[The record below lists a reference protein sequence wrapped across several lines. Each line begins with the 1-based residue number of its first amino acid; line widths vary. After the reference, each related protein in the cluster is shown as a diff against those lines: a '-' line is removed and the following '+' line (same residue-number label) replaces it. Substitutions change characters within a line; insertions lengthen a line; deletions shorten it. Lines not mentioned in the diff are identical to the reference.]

1 MGVLEGLALGM
12 QYLFL
17 GMFFVFGAVVYS
29 VGVFCLVDEENREK
43 WLLPIPLAFGLAVL
57 LILPALFGWV
67 GWVLYFVC
75 IGAWTAVVVWQHPTL
90 RDAVWGALVWLWEKI
105 EPVIMPKRFAAKVAK
120 AEAEEQAERAAKEA
134 QERRIQALREA
145 EEREELR
152 KITEI
157 RRHNER
163 ILKQQQQEAAER
175 EKSGAAEREQRA
187 KAEAAR
193 KAEAEAQRK
202 AEEQRRAK
210 AEEEAKAE
218 AERERERKGKVSQ
231 ATEDEDGFP
240 MF

>member
-57 LILPALFGWV
+57 LILPALLGWV

-75 IGAWTAVVVWQHPTL
+75 IGAWTAVVVWQHPTS
-90 RDAVWGALVWLWEKI
+90 RDAVWGTLVWLWEKI

-120 AEAEEQAERAAKEA
+120 AEAEERAELEAKEA
-134 QERRIQALREA
+134 QERHWQALRDA
-145 EEREELR
+145 EEREEER
-152 KITEI
+152 KIREI
-157 RRHNER
+157 RKHNQRLRE
-163 ILKQQQQEAAER
+163 QQLREAKECEASGDAER
-175 EKSGAAEREQRA
+175 ERKAKEETAR
-187 KAEAAR
+187 KAEAKR
-193 KAEAEAQRK
+193 KAEAEAEEQRK
-202 AEEQRRAK
+202 AK
-210 AEEEAKAE
+210 AEAKAE
-218 AERERERKGKVSQ
+218 AERKAKATQ
-231 ATEDEDGFP
+231 AAEDEDGFP